1 MLTNTIMER
10 EAREAPSRIKQQ
22 LANNRRTVAELGAK
36 LRALKPK
43 FVFMVGRGSSDHAGV
58 FGKYLIE
65 VETGT
70 PVVAAAPSV
79 KSVYG
84 STVNLKDSAVIVIS
98 QSGRSPDILS
108 QAELAKAQGALCIAL
123 VNDEA
128 SPLAELAD
136 VVVPLNVGEEKAV
149 AATKS
154 YLATLSALLHL
165 VSEWKNAPELIDA
178 VAKLPDVLAHT
189 VEESTQLQ
197 PNALADVKH
206 LVVMGRGYGYA
217 LAREVAL
224 KLKEV
229 CGIQAESFSSA
240 EFLHGPVT
248 LVEAGLDIISLDID
262 DESKASHDKQ
272 VVEVKGRGARVSHI
286 AQTNRDIPKRI
297 APLTLLQR
305 FYIDVAQVAVSR
317 GVDPDA
323 PAGLNKVTKTL

>member
-10 EAREAPSRIKQQ
+10 EAREAPSRIQQQ
-22 LANNRRTVAELGAK
+22 LANNKATAIALGEQ
-36 LRALKPK
+36 LRNLKPN

-79 KSVYG
+79 KSVYD
-84 STVNLKDSAVIVIS
+84 SQVNLTGSAVIVIS
-98 QSGRSPDILS
+98 QSGRSPDILT
-108 QAELAKAQGALCIAL
+108 QAQIAKEQGALCIAL
-123 VNDEA
+123 VNVED

-136 VVVPLNVGEEKAV
+136 VVLPLNIGEEKAV

-154 YLATLSALLHL
+154 YLATLRALLQL
-165 VSEWKNAPELIDA
+165 VAYWKNDNDLINQVEQLPQVLEQT
-178 VAKLPDVLAHT
+178 VAESSQLLAKDVDG
-189 VEESTQLQ
+189 VS
-197 PNALADVKH
+197 N
-206 LVVMGRGYGYA
+206 LVVMGRGFGYA
-217 LAREVAL
+217 LSREVAL

-248 LVEAGLDIISLDID
+248 LVEGGLTIISLDIE
-262 DESKASHDKQ
+262 DESSTSHQQQ
-272 VVEVKGRGARVSHI
+272 VDEVQTRGATLIRI
-286 AQTNRDIPKRI
+286 AQTNNGIPNRI

-305 FYIDVAQVAVSR
+305 FYIDVAGVAVSK
-317 GVDPDA
+317 GLDPDS

>member
-10 EAREAPSRIKQQ
+10 EAREAPSRIQQQ
-22 LANNRRTVAELGAK
+22 LANNKATAIALGEQ
-36 LRALKPK
+36 LRNLKPN

-79 KSVYG
+79 KSVYD
-84 STVNLKDSAVIVIS
+84 SQVNLTGSAVIVIS
-98 QSGRSPDILS
+98 QSGRSPDILT
-108 QAELAKAQGALCIAL
+108 QAQIAKEQGALCIAL
-123 VNDEA
+123 VNVED

-136 VVVPLNVGEEKAV
+136 VVLPLNVGEEKAV

-154 YLATLSALLHL
+154 YLATLSALLQL
-165 VSEWKNAPELIDA
+165 VAYWKNDNDLINQVEQLPQVLEQT
-178 VAKLPDVLAHT
+178 VAESSQLLAKDVDG
-189 VEESTQLQ
+189 VS
-197 PNALADVKH
+197 N
-206 LVVMGRGYGYA
+206 LVVMGRGFGYA
-217 LAREVAL
+217 LSREVAL

-248 LVEAGLDIISLDID
+248 LVEGGLTIISLDIE
-262 DESKASHDKQ
+262 DESSTSHQQQ
-272 VVEVKGRGARVSHI
+272 VDEVQTRGATLIRI
-286 AQTNRDIPKRI
+286 AQTNNGIPNRI

-305 FYIDVAQVAVSR
+305 FYIDVAGVAVSK
-317 GVDPDA
+317 GLDPDS

>member
-10 EAREAPSRIKQQ
+10 EAREAPTRIQQQIEMNNETVIKLGETLRQ
-22 LANNRRTVAELGAK
+22 LA
-36 LRALKPK
+36 PK

-79 KSVYG
+79 KSVFG
-84 STVNLKDSAVIVIS
+84 TEVNLAGSAVIVIS

-108 QAELAKAQGALCIAL
+108 QAEIAKKQGALCIAL
-123 VNDEA
+123 VNDQS
-128 SPLAELAD
+128 SPLAEIAD
-136 VVVPLNVGEEKAV
+136 VVIPLNVGEEKAV

-154 YLATLSALLHL
+154 YLATLSALLH
-165 VSEWKNAPELIDA
+165 VVAHWKNDQSLISAVNQLPE
-178 VAKLPDVLAHT
+178 VLAKT
-189 VEESTQLQ
+189 VDEPVQLK
-197 PNALADVKH
+197 AEAVSGVDH
-206 LVVMGRGYGYA
+206 LVVMGRGFGYA
-217 LAREVAL
+217 LSREVAL

-248 LVEAGLDIISLDID
+248 LVEGGLDIISLDLA
-262 DESKASHDKQ
+262 DESKTSHDEQ
-272 VVEVKGRGARVSHI
+272 INEVKSRGATVTHI
-286 AQTNRDIPKRI
+286 ALTNNKIANRI

-305 FYIDVAQVAVSR
+305 FYIDVAHVAVSR

>member
-10 EAREAPSRIKQQ
+10 EAREAPQRIQQQ
-22 LANNRRTVAELGAK
+22 LEKNQPVVKALGEK
-36 LRALKPK
+36 LRELDPK

-65 VETGT
+65 TETGT

-79 KSVYG
+79 KSVFG
-84 STVNLKDSAVIVIS
+84 SEVKLASAAVIVIS

-108 QAELAKAQGALCIAL
+108 QAELAKTQGALCIAL
-123 VNDEA
+123 VNDET
-128 SPLAELAD
+128 SPLAEMAD
-136 VVVPLNVGEEKAV
+136 VVVPLNVGKETAV

-154 YLATLSALLHL
+154 YLATLSAFLHL
-165 VSEWKNAPELIDA
+165 VAHWKNDDKLIAA
-178 VAKLPDVLAHT
+178 VNDLPNVLAKT
-189 VEESTQLQ
+189 VDEPCQLL
-197 PNALADVKH
+197 PEALENVAH
-206 LVVMGRGYGYA
+206 LVVMGRGFGYA
-217 LAREVAL
+217 LSREVAL

-248 LVEAGLDIISLDID
+248 LVEGGLDIISLDID
-262 DESKASHDKQ
+262 DESKASHDEQ
-272 VVEVKGRGARVSHI
+272 IAEVKSRGARVTHI
-286 AQTNRDIPKRI
+286 AQTDSQIAKRI

>member
-1 MLTNTIMER
+1 MEQ
-10 EAREAPSRIKQQ
+10 EAREAPARIQQQ
-22 LANNRRTVAELGAK
+22 LVNNKATAESLGQK
-36 LRALKPK
+36 LRELKPN

-84 STVNLKDSAVIVIS
+84 SQVNLAGSAVIVIS
-98 QSGRSPDILS
+98 QSGRSPDILT
-108 QAELAKAQGALCIAL
+108 QAQIAKEQGALCIAL
-123 VNDEA
+123 VNVED

-136 VVVPLNVGEEKAV
+136 VVLPLNVGEEKAV

-154 YLATLSALLHL
+154 YLATLSALLQL
-165 VSEWKNAPELIDA
+165 VAYWKNDSGLIEQVNQLPSVLEKTISEPVQLTPEAI
-178 VAKLPDVLAHT
+178 
-189 VEESTQLQ
+189 
-197 PNALADVKH
+197 ADVDH
-206 LVVMGRGYGYA
+206 LVVMGRGFGYA
-217 LAREVAL
+217 LSREVAL

-248 LVEAGLDIISLDID
+248 LVEGGLNIISLDIQ
-262 DESKASHDKQ
+262 DESEQSHQQQ
-272 VVEVKGRGARVSHI
+272 VDDVLARGADLSRI
-286 AQTNRDIPKRI
+286 KQTHADIPNRI

-305 FYIDVAQVAVSR
+305 FYIDVANVAVSR

>member
-10 EAREAPSRIKQQ
+10 EAREAPTRIQQQIEMNNETVIKLGETLRQ
-22 LANNRRTVAELGAK
+22 LA
-36 LRALKPK
+36 PK

-79 KSVYG
+79 KSVFG
-84 STVNLKDSAVIVIS
+84 TEVNLAGSAVIVIS

-108 QAELAKAQGALCIAL
+108 QAEIAKKQGALCIAL
-123 VNDEA
+123 VNDQS
-128 SPLAELAD
+128 SPLAEIAD
-136 VVVPLNVGEEKAV
+136 VVIPLNVGEEKAV

-154 YLATLSALLHL
+154 YLATLSALLH
-165 VSEWKNAPELIDA
+165 VVAHWKNDQSLISAVNQLPEVLAKTVDEPVQLKAEA
-178 VAKLPDVLAHT
+178 VAGVD
-189 VEESTQLQ
+189 
-197 PNALADVKH
+197 H
-206 LVVMGRGYGYA
+206 LVVMGRGFGYA
-217 LAREVAL
+217 LSREVAL

-248 LVEAGLDIISLDID
+248 LVEGGLDIISLDLA
-262 DESKASHDKQ
+262 DESKTSHDEQ
-272 VVEVKGRGARVSHI
+272 INEVKSRGATVTHI
-286 AQTNRDIPKRI
+286 ALTNNTIANRI

-305 FYIDVAQVAVSR
+305 FYIDVAHVAVSR

>member
-1 MLTNTIMER
+1 MER
-10 EAREAPSRIKQQ
+10 EAREAPTRIQQQIEMNNETVIKLGETLRQ
-22 LANNRRTVAELGAK
+22 LA
-36 LRALKPK
+36 PK

-79 KSVYG
+79 KSVFG
-84 STVNLKDSAVIVIS
+84 TEVNLAGSAVIVIS

-108 QAELAKAQGALCIAL
+108 QAEIAKKQGALCIAL
-123 VNDEA
+123 VNDQS
-128 SPLAELAD
+128 SPLAEIAD
-136 VVVPLNVGEEKAV
+136 VVIPLNVGEEKAV

-154 YLATLSALLHL
+154 YLATLSALLH
-165 VSEWKNAPELIDA
+165 VVAHWKNDQSLISAVNQLPEVLAKTVDEPVQLKAEA
-178 VAKLPDVLAHT
+178 VAGVD
-189 VEESTQLQ
+189 
-197 PNALADVKH
+197 H
-206 LVVMGRGYGYA
+206 LVVMGRGFGYA
-217 LAREVAL
+217 LSREVAL

-248 LVEAGLDIISLDID
+248 LVEGGLDIISLDLA
-262 DESKASHDKQ
+262 DESKTSHDEQ
-272 VVEVKGRGARVSHI
+272 INEVKSRGATVTHI
-286 AQTNRDIPKRI
+286 ALTNNTIANRI

-305 FYIDVAQVAVSR
+305 FYIDVAHVAVSR

>member
-1 MLTNTIMER
+1 MER
-10 EAREAPSRIKQQ
+10 EAREAPTRIQQQIEMNNETVIKLGETLRQ
-22 LANNRRTVAELGAK
+22 LA
-36 LRALKPK
+36 PK

-79 KSVYG
+79 KSVFG
-84 STVNLKDSAVIVIS
+84 TEVNLVGSAVIVIS

-108 QAELAKAQGALCIAL
+108 QAEIAKKQGALCIAL
-123 VNDEA
+123 VNDQS
-128 SPLAELAD
+128 SPLAEIAD
-136 VVVPLNVGEEKAV
+136 VVIPLNVGEEKAV

-154 YLATLSALLHL
+154 YLATLSALLH
-165 VSEWKNAPELIDA
+165 VVAHWKNDQSLISAVNQLPEVLAKTVDEPVQLKAEA
-178 VAKLPDVLAHT
+178 VAGVD
-189 VEESTQLQ
+189 
-197 PNALADVKH
+197 H
-206 LVVMGRGYGYA
+206 LVVMGRGFGYA
-217 LAREVAL
+217 LSREVAL

-248 LVEAGLDIISLDID
+248 LVEGGLDIISLDLA
-262 DESKASHDKQ
+262 DESKTSHDEQ
-272 VVEVKGRGARVSHI
+272 INEVKSRGATVTHI
-286 AQTNRDIPKRI
+286 ALTNNTIANRI

-305 FYIDVAQVAVSR
+305 FYIDVAHVAVSR

>member
-1 MLTNTIMER
+1 MFTDTIMER
-10 EAREAPSRIKQQ
+10 EAREAPTRIHQQ
-22 LANNRRTVAELGAK
+22 LFNNKQTTVELGEK
-36 LRALKPK
+36 LRELDPK

-84 STVNLKDSAVIVIS
+84 SQVNLAGSAVIVIS
-98 QSGRSPDILS
+98 QSGSSPDILS
-108 QAELAKAQGALCIAL
+108 QAELAKQQGALCIAL
-123 VNDEA
+123 VNVED
-128 SPLAELAD
+128 SPLAKLAD
-136 VVVPLNVGEEKAV
+136 VVLPLNVGEEKAV

-154 YLATLSALLHL
+154 YLATLSALLQL
-165 VSEWKNAPELIDA
+165 VAHWKNDIDLIEQ
-178 VAKLPDVLAHT
+178 VEQLPFVLEKT
-189 VEESTQLQ
+189 VGEPTQLSA
-197 PNALADVKH
+197 NYFADVEH
-206 LVVMGRGYGYA
+206 LVVMGRGFGYA
-217 LAREVAL
+217 LSREVAL

-248 LVEAGLDIISLDID
+248 LVEGGLKIVSLDID
-262 DESKASHDKQ
+262 DESKPSHQAQIDE
-272 VVEVKGRGARVSHI
+272 VVNRGANLTRLEQVDS
-286 AQTNRDIPKRI
+286 DIPNRI

-305 FYIDVAQVAVSR
+305 FYIDIASVALSR

>member
-10 EAREAPSRIKQQ
+10 EAREAPSRIQQQ
-22 LANNRRTVAELGAK
+22 LANNKATAIALGEQ
-36 LRALKPK
+36 LRNLKPN

-79 KSVYG
+79 KSVYD
-84 STVNLKDSAVIVIS
+84 SQVNLTGSAVIVIS
-98 QSGRSPDILS
+98 QSGRSPDILT
-108 QAELAKAQGALCIAL
+108 QAQIAKEQGALCIAL
-123 VNDEA
+123 VNVED

-136 VVVPLNVGEEKAV
+136 VVLPLNIGEEKAV

-154 YLATLSALLHL
+154 YLATLSALLQL
-165 VSEWKNAPELIDA
+165 VAYWKNDNDLINQVEQLPQVLEQT
-178 VAKLPDVLAHT
+178 VAESSQLLAKDVDG
-189 VEESTQLQ
+189 VS
-197 PNALADVKH
+197 N
-206 LVVMGRGYGYA
+206 LVVMGRGFGYA
-217 LAREVAL
+217 LSREVAL

-248 LVEAGLDIISLDID
+248 LVEGGLTIISLDIE
-262 DESKASHDKQ
+262 DESSTSHQQQ
-272 VVEVKGRGARVSHI
+272 VDEVQTRGATLIRI
-286 AQTNRDIPKRI
+286 AQTNNGIPNRI

-305 FYIDVAQVAVSR
+305 FYIDVAGVAVSK
-317 GVDPDA
+317 GLDPDS

>member
-1 MLTNTIMER
+1 MFTDTIMER
-10 EAREAPSRIKQQ
+10 EAREAPARIQQQ
-22 LANNRRTVAELGAK
+22 LQNNKAVAESLGQT
-36 LRALKPK
+36 LRELKPK

-79 KSVYG
+79 KSVYQ
-84 STVNLKDSAVIVIS
+84 SQVNLSGSAVIVIS
-98 QSGRSPDILS
+98 QSGSSPDILS
-108 QAELAKAQGALCIAL
+108 QAEMAKAQGALCIAL
-123 VNDEA
+123 VNVED
-128 SPLAELAD
+128 SPLAQLAD
-136 VVVPLNVGEEKAV
+136 VVLPLNVGEEKAV

-154 YLATLSALLHL
+154 YLATLSALLQL
-165 VSEWKNAPELIDA
+165 VVYWKNDQALIDQVEQLPEVLSNT
-178 VAKLPDVLAHT
+178 VA
-189 VEESTQLQ
+189 ESTQLT
-197 PNALADVKH
+197 ADYFNQVEH
-206 LVVMGRGYGYA
+206 LVVMGRGFGYA
-217 LAREVAL
+217 LSREVAL

-248 LVEAGLDIISLDID
+248 LVEGGLKIISLDIA
-262 DESKASHDKQ
+262 DESAQSHQAQIDE
-272 VVEVKGRGARVSHI
+272 VVKRGAILLRLK
-286 AQTNRDIPKRI
+286 QTQNSIPNRI

-305 FYIDVAQVAVSR
+305 FYIDIAGVAVSR

>member
-10 EAREAPSRIKQQ
+10 EAREAPARIRQQ
-22 LANNRRTVAELGAK
+22 LADNKEVAASLGAK
-36 LRALKPK
+36 LREVNPK

-84 STVNLKDSAVIVIS
+84 SSVNLADSAVIVIS
-98 QSGRSPDILS
+98 QSGSSPDILS
-108 QAELAKAQGALCIAL
+108 QAELAKEQGALCIAL
-123 VNDEA
+123 VNVED
-128 SPLAELAD
+128 SPLAKLAD
-136 VVVPLNVGEEKAV
+136 VVLPLNVGEEKAV

-154 YLATLSALLHL
+154 YLATLSALLQL
-165 VSEWKNAPELIDA
+165 VANWKNDPELLAQLEQLPAVLEQTVSEPSQLTPQALEN
-178 VAKLPDVLAHT
+178 VA
-189 VEESTQLQ
+189 
-197 PNALADVKH
+197 H
-206 LVVMGRGYGYA
+206 LVVMGRGFGYA
-217 LAREVAL
+217 LSREVAL

-248 LVEAGLDIISLDID
+248 LVEGGLNIISLDVD
-262 DESKASHDKQ
+262 DESQASHDEQ
-272 VVEVKGRGARVSHI
+272 VNEVKSRGANVHHI
-286 AQTNRDIPKRI
+286 AQSDSTIPNRI

-305 FYIDVAQVAVSR
+305 FYIDVAHVAVSR

>member
-1 MLTNTIMER
+1 MER
-10 EAREAPSRIKQQ
+10 EAREAPTRIQQQIEMNNDTVIKLGETLRQ
-22 LANNRRTVAELGAK
+22 LA
-36 LRALKPK
+36 PK

-79 KSVYG
+79 KSVFG
-84 STVNLKDSAVIVIS
+84 TEINLTGSAVIVIS

-108 QAELAKAQGALCIAL
+108 QAEIAKKQGALCIAL
-123 VNDEA
+123 VNDQS
-128 SPLAELAD
+128 SPLAEIAD
-136 VVVPLNVGEEKAV
+136 VVIPLNVGEEKAV

-154 YLATLSALLHL
+154 YLATLSALLH
-165 VSEWKNAPELIDA
+165 VVAHWKNDQSLINAVNQLPAVLAKTIDEPTQLKPEA
-178 VAKLPDVLAHT
+178 VAGVD
-189 VEESTQLQ
+189 
-197 PNALADVKH
+197 H
-206 LVVMGRGYGYA
+206 LVVMGRGFGYA
-217 LAREVAL
+217 LSREVAL

-248 LVEAGLDIISLDID
+248 LVEGGLDIISLDLD
-262 DESKASHDKQ
+262 DESKASHDDQ
-272 VVEVKGRGARVSHI
+272 INEVKSRGATVTHI
-286 AQTNRDIPKRI
+286 SQTDKNIANRI

-305 FYIDVAQVAVSR
+305 FYIDVAHVAVSR